1 MKPIDF
7 RDAHFESLQ
16 ERLVGRRKAVYWA
29 WLTHGPGTTRQ
40 VAERSGIDI
49 LSFRPRSTELYQMGG
64 IRLEDGQENGNRTE
78 GIYRARDVIEWAG
91 WVEDRRASLSG
102 QLQML

>member
-1 MKPIDF
+1 M
-7 RDAHFESLQ
+7 AQ
-16 ERLVGRRKAVYWA
+16 
-29 WLTHGPGTTRQ
+29 
-40 VAERSGIDI
+40 RSGIDI

-64 IRLEDGQENGNRTE
+64 IRMEDGQEDAHTTE

-91 WVEDRRASLSG
+91 WVEVQRASLSG